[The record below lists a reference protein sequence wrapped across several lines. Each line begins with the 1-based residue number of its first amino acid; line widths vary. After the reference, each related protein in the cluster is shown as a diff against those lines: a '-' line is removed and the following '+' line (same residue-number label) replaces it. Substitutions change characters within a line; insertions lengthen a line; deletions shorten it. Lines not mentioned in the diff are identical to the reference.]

1 MVLEQDYGD
10 KGRSSL
16 RHEPHITGK
25 FHRNVVAD

>member
-16 RHEPHITGK
+16 SHEPQTTGK
-25 FHRNVVAD
+25 FHRNVVTD